1 MNNNKIADK
10 AINYLNKEK
19 YGKLSKL
26 LFKNRDNEELFDILL
41 NNFLFVNI
49 YLSRNFISDVFSKLS
64 IEIQKKLIEE
74 QPNLFSGASDVLRND
89 REYIEKMQKK
99 MDSGAYNREKQFS
112 FYKYLGSKLDND
124 PEYLLSIQDKDP
136 IAFLRSI
143 GRVPYSME
151 VIKAFFDKYPFYV
164 TSLPDSLKYDFD
176 YVISLIEKIP
186 SETLLIYLIGM
197 DYDYLNQTPIKNTI
211 INKAG
216 KKVYNQ
222 ILLNAL
228 SDDPKK
234 LQNMSFEEIK
244 DIILL
249 DPLAFTSE
257 NNVSTL
263 FTLRNQKDI
272 MMLIHSINKVSK
284 TTFNKINSPSK
295 LAKLLSSLSSS
306 FKENLSYEYINKMV
320 EDNWE
325 QILPWVEQVDET
337 HKMLDGTIS
346 PFENYDCFYKIYNL
360 LIGIESNKLGDMF
373 KVFMNS
379 ELRNSRFAEGIRDIT
394 VTDDNLYFL
403 QLICTSNLFNSD
415 NNTISFANKIFLK
428 ISDWNNNP
436 YETVDFIERLF
447 SDSKLVNILK
457 NTNIDVLD
465 NTLLLNVYNYVRTG
479 LNVICPVSNL
489 AELKDFNKFID
500 SNIEKIPN
508 DNINDKK
515 HRLLLQFFQI
525 DLTIA
530 KDVLHSYLSSDAN
543 SSLYKNNPDILYLK
557 QALEKI
563 VFADNIETLNQ
574 IEMQLSNQNSRV
586 TFVDIE
592 NTINKIKMSYGKEI
606 KDSLFKTDKASGVID
621 VSDIDFNLLV
631 HVVGAYGETPD
642 GDIYESWNS
651 KERTSSTSI
660 STSFISSDNLGTAL
674 MNSHSVILG
683 FADLPDD
690 YLEVMSSMDMV
701 SADIYS
707 RRQSKFLNSKELKD
721 NTRHGHNEIVTRRR
735 KGKFTE
741 EKLQPSYIVCFDQI
755 NDESRVAS
763 EKFGIP
769 IVFIDREKV
778 AKRQHSK
785 IVNMVE
791 EFKSTLDPN
800 LISTIVCEQEN
811 NRAGFRLGRPDLVE
825 QYFSTDFRQQNI
837 NILYDCINLGLKEG
851 KANAIEAMQVFVS
864 SIENEKEKFI
874 VSRDESPR
882 RANNYDIQYEELVE
896 NFKNNDMYNSEKVST
911 NDLSSL
917 EAYKKFI
924 ECRKKLS
931 LSESMELQEMNMEN
945 TLNMDYDDVNL
956 KGADKK

>member
-1 MNNNKIADK
+1 M
-10 AINYLNKEK
+10 
-19 YGKLSKL
+19 
-26 LFKNRDNEELFDILL
+26 
-41 NNFLFVNI
+41 
-49 YLSRNFISDVFSKLS
+49 
-64 IEIQKKLIEE
+64 
-74 QPNLFSGASDVLRND
+74 
-89 REYIEKMQKK
+89 
-99 MDSGAYNREKQFS
+99 
-112 FYKYLGSKLDND
+112 
-124 PEYLLSIQDKDP
+124 
-136 IAFLRSI
+136 
-143 GRVPYSME
+143 
-151 VIKAFFDKYPFYV
+151 
-164 TSLPDSLKYDFD
+164 
-176 YVISLIEKIP
+176 
-186 SETLLIYLIGM
+186 
-197 DYDYLNQTPIKNTI
+197 
-211 INKAG
+211 
-216 KKVYNQ
+216 
-222 ILLNAL
+222 
-228 SDDPKK
+228 
-234 LQNMSFEEIK
+234 
-244 DIILL
+244 
-249 DPLAFTSE
+249 
-257 NNVSTL
+257 
-263 FTLRNQKDI
+263 
-272 MMLIHSINKVSK
+272 
-284 TTFNKINSPSK
+284 
-295 LAKLLSSLSSS
+295 
-306 FKENLSYEYINKMV
+306 
-320 EDNWE
+320 
-325 QILPWVEQVDET
+325 
-337 HKMLDGTIS
+337 
-346 PFENYDCFYKIYNL
+346 
-360 LIGIESNKLGDMF
+360 
-373 KVFMNS
+373 
-379 ELRNSRFAEGIRDIT
+379 
-394 VTDDNLYFL
+394 
-403 QLICTSNLFNSD
+403 
-415 NNTISFANKIFLK
+415 
-428 ISDWNNNP
+428 
-436 YETVDFIERLF
+436 
-447 SDSKLVNILK
+447 
-457 NTNIDVLD
+457 
-465 NTLLLNVYNYVRTG
+465 
-479 LNVICPVSNL
+479 
-489 AELKDFNKFID
+489 
-500 SNIEKIPN
+500 
-508 DNINDKK
+508 
-515 HRLLLQFFQI
+515 
-525 DLTIA
+525 
-530 KDVLHSYLSSDAN
+530 
-543 SSLYKNNPDILYLK
+543 YLK

-800 LISTIVCEQEN
+800 LISSIVCEQEN

-882 RANNYDIQYEELVE
+882 RANNYDIQYEELVD
-896 NFKNNDMYNSEKVST
+896 NFKNNKMYNSEKVSI
-911 NDLSSL
+911 NDLSSI

-945 TLNMDYDDVNL
+945 ALSMEYEDVNL